1 MLTNFYN
8 LAQQASRTAIY
19 FDKILK
25 GGTNDKS
32 FNKTGEIIMELGHYL
47 EQIKEKRL
55 LFTFGFIQS
64 LIDSVYGVDFL
75 EIPGNKNTEQTEN
88 PELRE
93 VQTGLEMI
101 IESLNATN
109 KDNPNNSELDNARRL
124 CVKISQCSLTE
135 SNFHRD
141 RKPPHPW
148 RKDLVA

>member
-55 LFTFGFIQS
+55 LFTFGFI
-64 LIDSVYGVDFL
+64 
-75 EIPGNKNTEQTEN
+75 
-88 PELRE
+88 
-93 VQTGLEMI
+93 
-101 IESLNATN
+101 
-109 KDNPNNSELDNARRL
+109 
-124 CVKISQCSLTE
+124 
-135 SNFHRD
+135 
-141 RKPPHPW
+141 
-148 RKDLVA
+148 